1 MSLELR
7 RHSHGS
13 EVLPQCC
20 LRLHIVHC
28 TSIILTLLGRMM
40 ARTITMLTKVKIMM
54 RITNNDD
61 AGQGKAADGVN
72 EADEIKVMIG
82 TMTIMM
88 LDKVRIRTR
97 MILVLTRR
105 K

>member
-1 MSLELR
+1 ME
-7 RHSHGS
+7 
-13 EVLPQCC
+13 
-20 LRLHIVHC
+20 
-28 TSIILTLLGRMM
+28 
-40 ARTITMLTKVKIMM
+40 RTIMMLTKVK
-54 RITNNDD
+54 ITNNDD

-72 EADEIKVMIG
+72 EADVIKVMIG

-97 MILVLTRR
+97 MIMVLTRR